1 MKYSTEEVFERICN
15 DYNSDKG
22 GLLSENENEDDIGF
36 RQASNRIFWQ
46 CVAPHTPH
54 PWEGLERINQQVHK
68 MQQKDQMPLTN
79 PC

>member
-36 RQASNRIFWQ
+36 RQASNRIF
-46 CVAPHTPH
+46 
-54 PWEGLERINQQVHK
+54 
-68 MQQKDQMPLTN
+68 
-79 PC
+79 